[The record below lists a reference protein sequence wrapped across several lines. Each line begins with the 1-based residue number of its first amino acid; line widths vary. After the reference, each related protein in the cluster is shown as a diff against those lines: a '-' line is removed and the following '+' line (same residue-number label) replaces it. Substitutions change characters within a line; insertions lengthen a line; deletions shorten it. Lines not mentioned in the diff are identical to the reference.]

1 MFWCFILGSA
11 ICLVL
16 DAQSRKLNIKVHLK
30 VKKLNDQVVL
40 FPSNQKLIHSTSFAM
55 CSF

>member
-40 FPSNQKLIHSTSFAM
+40 FPSNQKLIHSASFAM